1 MCVGAV
7 GGGKGVAVERGPQR
21 DRANC
26 VDDLEGLDVEVDA
39 SFDCKLAL
47 RAGDGHACRNRARRP
62 GANQSSGMED
72 KNAAARLRKCQLHRG
87 KARRRVEGPAT
98 ATCNFAEVQGQRHT
112 GAFCGHRLGERH
124 HIHKTWH
131 IPQKLAVRRKS
142 VVAGVA
148 GQFENLLVSHR
159 SFSVGLALSLS
170 LCFARVHRRMQQL
183 GERRRVHGAFRF
195 LHLSAEAVF
204 DLYGCIHIGAEFAE
218 THPEAHRDSTVAT
231 LPFAANCDLA
241 TTGPSGQPALIR
253 CT

>member
-1 MCVGAV
+1 M

-26 VDDLEGLDVEVDA
+26 VDDLEGLNIEVDA

-62 GANQSSGMED
+62 GADESSRVED
-72 KNAAARLRKCQLHRG
+72 ENAAARLRECQLHRG
-87 KARRRVEGPAT
+87 KARRRVERPAA

-124 HIHKTWH
+124 HIHETRH
-131 IPQKLAVRRKS
+131 VPQKLAVRRKG

-148 GQFENLLVSHR
+148 GQFENLFVSHR
-159 SFSVGLALSLS
+159 SFSVGLAFPLS
-170 LCFARVHRRMQQL
+170 LCFARVHRSVQQL
-183 GERRRVHGAFRF
+183 RERRRVHGAFRF
-195 LHLSAEAVF
+195 LHLSTEAIF
-204 DLYGCIHIGAEFAE
+204 DLYGCIHISAEFPE

-231 LPFAANCDLA
+231 LPPTANSGLA
-241 TTGPSGQPALIR
+241 TIGPSGQPALIR